1 MGGFFNWTKLNYCY
15 YICEVGINMRA
26 EMPFERCTCILVLN
40 LEDAIFPRSGHI
52 DLQVL

>member
-1 MGGFFNWTKLNYCY
+1 MLF
-15 YICEVGINMRA
+15 CEVGINMRA

-40 LEDAIFPRSGHI
+40 LEDATFARSGHI